1 MVEQAVAEKV
11 VSKVNGM
18 VDLSASFLAVLMAV
32 SMVVNLGRK
41 TGAYWVESK
50 ALMMDIFEAER
61 LAD

>member
-1 MVEQAVAEKV
+1 
-11 VSKVNGM
+11 M

-61 LAD
+61 LVD